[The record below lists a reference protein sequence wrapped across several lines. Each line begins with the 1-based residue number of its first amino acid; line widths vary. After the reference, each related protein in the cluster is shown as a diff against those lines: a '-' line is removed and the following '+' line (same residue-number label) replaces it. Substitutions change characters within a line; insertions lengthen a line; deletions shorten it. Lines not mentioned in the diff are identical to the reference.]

1 MFTDLVKARKGGAM
15 SKRSQEEEVSPER
28 IRELMD
34 ELFSGD
40 DTEEDEMDKGGIYN
54 SAPHYTNS
62 RLHKMDEEDDLE
74 DDFDEE
80 DEMDKGH
87 GYTSQRMLEKGE
99 EDERREMMDKVY
111 SMIDDL
117 SDEELTR
124 IIESRTMKKALA
136 MNVVN
141 SMSTQALSEFCSQ
154 MEANGEQ
161 GMSGLE
167 KGDMMEP
174 IDKGDMMEPLD
185 KGDMMEGS
193 EESEENEASDI

>member
-1 MFTDLVKARKGGAM
+1 MFMDLVKARKGGAM
-15 SKRSQEEEVSPER
+15 SEREREEEVSPDR

-34 ELFSGD
+34 ELFSGSSD
-40 DTEEDEMDKGGIYN
+40 EGEEDEMDKGSMS
-54 SAPHYTNS
+54 SAQS
-62 RLHKMDEEDDLE
+62 RMYQNNNLYKMDGEEDDGE
-74 DDFDEE
+74 DFEDMEKAEEE
-80 DEMDKGH
+80 DE
-87 GYTSQRMLEKGE
+87 EGE

-141 SMSTQALSEFCSQ
+141 TMSNQALSEFVSQ

-161 GMSGLE
+161 GMSELE
-167 KGDMMEP
+167 KGAEMMEEGEE
-174 IDKGDMMEPLD
+174 DLEKG
-185 KGDMMEGS
+185 
-193 EESEENEASDI
+193 ESCDF